1 VGDGTVDWSR
11 AQRAL
16 RDEVERVVRLLR
28 SVTNPAAPALGEWSV
43 AEVAMHLSR
52 AWMAVPGLA
61 REDLSAVHE
70 VLPSLRGTAGG
81 SMVRD
86 MWDLG
91 EATQMGVRHDAERDP
106 AAGSAQVRW
115 VLRHE
120 VGPPAEVDWTDSES
134 GRLD

>member
-1 VGDGTVDWSR
+1 
-11 AQRAL
+11 L

-43 AEVAMHLSR
+43 AEVAMHLSQ

-70 VLPSLRGTAGG
+70 VLPSLRGTAGA

-91 EATQMGVRHDAERDP
+91 EATQMGVRHDPERDP
-106 AAGSAQVRW
+106 AAGSAQVR
-115 VLRHE
+115 
-120 VGPPAEVDWTDSES
+120 
-134 GRLD
+134 